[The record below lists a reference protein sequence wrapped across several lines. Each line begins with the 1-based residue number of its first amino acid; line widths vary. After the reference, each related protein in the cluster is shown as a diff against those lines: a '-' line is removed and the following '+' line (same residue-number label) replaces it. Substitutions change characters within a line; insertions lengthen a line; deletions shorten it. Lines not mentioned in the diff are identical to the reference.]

1 MKRSG
6 IRALSLALLG
16 GTLLA
21 CAAVGVGVTPA
32 RLEGTRWALASL
44 GADRAPVAETQ
55 TEAYL
60 EFGSVPSRV
69 SGSGGCN
76 RLTCSYALR
85 GEEIELG
92 AIAATR
98 MACEHGMDTE
108 DALGAALAATERWAI
123 VGGQLELYG
132 ADGRLLATFSGRT
145 L

>member
-6 IRALSLALLG
+6 LRALTVALLG
-16 GTLLA
+16 GALLA
-21 CAAVGVGVTPA
+21 CAVVGIGVTPTN
-32 RLEGTRWALASL
+32 LEGTRWTLASL
-44 GADRAPVAETQ
+44 GADRAPIAETQ

-60 EFGSVPSRV
+60 EFGSVPGRV

-85 GEEIELG
+85 GDAIELG

-98 MACEHGMDTE
+98 MACERDMDTE
-108 DALGAALAATERWAI
+108 QSLEAALAATAKWAI
-123 VGGQLELYG
+123 AGGQLELYG
-132 ADGRLLATFSGRT
+132 ADGRLLATFTGRA

>member
-16 GTLLA
+16 GALLA

-32 RLEGTRWALASL
+32 KLEGTRWRLASL
-44 GADRAPVAETQ
+44 GAERAPVAETQ

-60 EFGSVPSRV
+60 EFGSVPGRV

-85 GEEIELG
+85 GDEIELG

-98 MACEHGMDTE
+98 MACERGMDTE
-108 DALGAALAATERWAI
+108 DALGAALDATAKWAI
-123 VGGQLELYG
+123 VDGQLELYA
-132 ADGRLLATFSGRT
+132 ADGRLLATFTARK